1 MQQVRRGF
9 KTWCE
14 NAARGYR
21 QDLKLKLVDPIDPR
35 KLAKHLGITVWT
47 PSDVPNLQAQHIHR
61 LTVTE
66 RDAWSAVTLREGDR
80 SLIIV
85 NSGQEHGRQN
95 NSLAHE
101 ISHVELGHKPAKML
115 TAFDGSMLMADY
127 DPLHEAEAN
136 ILAGAILLPREAL
149 LRKFQEGMSNSDVAT
164 HFGVSLDLVA
174 MRRNLTGVG
183 KQIANRQ
190 RGTWVP

>member
-1 MQQVRRGF
+1 MEKVRRGF

-21 QDLKLKLVDPIDPR
+21 QEIGLKAVDPIDPR
-35 KLAKHLGITVWT
+35 ALAKHLGITVWT
-47 PSDVPNLQAQHIHR
+47 PSEIKNLEAHHIHR

-66 RDAWSAVTLREGDR
+66 REAWSAVTLRAGKR
-80 SLIIV
+80 SLIII
-85 NSGQEHGRQN
+85 NSGHPTTRQN

-149 LRKFQEGMSNSDVAT
+149 LIKFQEGMTNAEVAL
-164 HFGVSLDLVA
+164 HFGVSNDLVA
-174 MRRNLTGVG
+174 MRRNTTGVG
-183 KQIANRQ
+183 KQMANRQ

>member
-1 MQQVRRGF
+1 MEQVRRGF

-21 QDLKLKLVDPIDPR
+21 QELGLEFIDPIDPR
-35 KLAKHLGITVWT
+35 KLAAHLGITVWT
-47 PSDVPNLQAQHIHR
+47 PSEIPNLEALHIHR

-66 RDAWSAVTLREGDR
+66 SEAWSAVTLRDGNR

-85 NSGQEHGRQN
+85 NSGQTSARQN

-136 ILAGAILLPREAL
+136 ILSGAILLPREAL
-149 LRKFQEGMSNSDVAT
+149 LKKFQDGMSNAEVAL
-164 HFGVSLDLVA
+164 HFGVSNDLVA

>member
-1 MQQVRRGF
+1 MEQVRRGF

-14 NAARGYR
+14 NAARDYR
-21 QDLKLKLVDPIDPR
+21 QELRLDPVDPIEPR
-35 KLAKHLGITVWT
+35 VLAKHLNILVWT
-47 PSDVPNLQAQHIHR
+47 PSDIPNLDSHHVHR

-66 RDAWSAVTLREGDR
+66 RDAWSAVTLREGKR

-85 NSGQEHGRQN
+85 NSGHPFSRQN

-115 TAFDGSMLMADY
+115 TAFDGSMLMTDY
-127 DPLHEAEAN
+127 DPVHEAEAN
-136 ILAGAILLPREAL
+136 LLAGAILLPREAL
-149 LRKFQEGMSNSDVAT
+149 LQKFQQGIATADIAT
-164 HFGVSLDLVA
+164 HFGVSTELVI
-174 MRRNLTGVG
+174 MRRNTTGIG
-183 KQIANRQ
+183 KQMANRQ

>member
-1 MQQVRRGF
+1 MEKVRRGF

-21 QDLKLKLVDPIDPR
+21 QEIGLKATEPIDPR
-35 KLAKHLGITVWT
+35 TLAKHLGITVWT
-47 PSDVPNLQAQHIHR
+47 PSDIKNLEAHHIHR

-66 RDAWSAVTLREGDR
+66 REAWSAVTLRDGKR
-80 SLIIV
+80 SLIII
-85 NSGQEHGRQN
+85 NSGHPTTRQN

-149 LRKFQEGMSNSDVAT
+149 LIKFKEGMTNAEVAG
-164 HFGVSLDLVA
+164 HFGVSSDLVA
-174 MRRNLTGVG
+174 MRRNTTGIG
-183 KQIANRQ
+183 KQMANRQ
-190 RGTWVP
+190 RGTWIP

>member
-1 MQQVRRGF
+1 MEKVRRGF

-21 QDLKLKLVDPIDPR
+21 QEIGLKTTEPIEPR
-35 KLAKHLGITVWT
+35 TLAKHLGIEVWT
-47 PSDVPNLQAQHIHR
+47 PSDIKGLEAHHIHR

-66 RDAWSAVTLREGDR
+66 REAWSAVTLRDGKR
-80 SLIIV
+80 SLIII
-85 NSGQEHGRQN
+85 NSGHPTTRQN

-149 LRKFQEGMSNSDVAT
+149 LLKFKEGMTNAEVAV
-164 HFGVSLDLVA
+164 HFGVSNDLVA
-174 MRRNLTGVG
+174 MRRNTTGIG
-183 KQIANRQ
+183 KQMANRQ
-190 RGTWVP
+190 RGTWIP